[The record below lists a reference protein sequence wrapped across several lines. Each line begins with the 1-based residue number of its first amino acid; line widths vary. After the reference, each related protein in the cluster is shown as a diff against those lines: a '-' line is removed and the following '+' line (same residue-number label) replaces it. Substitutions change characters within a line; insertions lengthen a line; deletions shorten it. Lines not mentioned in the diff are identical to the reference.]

1 LFRRSYPIPCED
13 YSLQEREVS
22 ETLNAGEGEGY
33 GENLPAFLPY
43 MGKAPHPF
51 QLAVDGL
58 LGS

>member
-1 LFRRSYPIPCED
+1 LFRRFYPIPCED
-13 YSLQEREVS
+13 HPLQGRESS
-22 ETLNAGEGEGY
+22 ETIEAGEGEGY

-51 QLAVDGL
+51 HPAVDGL